1 MRRSPRRLEAAIAL
15 RRRASFYS
23 TLNSEL
29 NPDKGA
35 SRNWSRAE
43 SQVWSEK
50 AKANASMQ
58 PSVEDNS
65 PQVGQSARFLFSKI
79 LSRNDS
85 IPSSDVIISP
95 RKNVTESETLSVI
108 PSLTTPRKGVLATLF
123 PPTTPSR
130 QRLAV
135 PESSGSVLA
144 PGTPMKTPMKT
155 PKHVQFNFS
164 FQPATPSS
172 KTVPDPRSIL
182 KSPMSFQSPCQNRT
196 PRKIDDQDQ
205 VLHHVVHV
213 LDDTNF
219 TGQHQLE
226 LHSPVKTEEATRKR
240 EEETEEDVTGN
251 ESKLSNDTSHGHD
264 NDLVHKL
271 DEQSLRADEEVE
283 LQSPS
288 KNNKLSKISPLVLR
302 RSPRHPVAFQNNHGT
317 NFYQHNPNWSV
328 INYRRPNVEGNSQPR
343 PKSCSS
349 RVNDVNED
357 PYAFDEE
364 LEVKPFFRNSVAADS
379 SSHKRKLFQSSAEKT
394 PSTKRRRIIP
404 NASPI
409 EESKTPP
416 CKFQAPKEGSL
427 FHLENSPL
435 LNSIEAKF
443 LA

>member
-1 MRRSPRRLEAAIAL
+1 MFSSLKALRRSPRRLEAAIAL

-23 TLNSEL
+23 TLTSDV
-29 NPDKGA
+29 NPEKGA

-50 AKANASMQ
+50 AKASASIL
-58 PSVEDNS
+58 EDNS

-85 IPSSDVIISP
+85 MPSSEPMFSP
-95 RKNVTESETLSVI
+95 RQNVVESETLPAM
-108 PSLTTPRKGVLATLF
+108 PSFGTPRKGGSAILF
-123 PPTTPSR
+123 PPSTPSR

-135 PESSGSVLA
+135 PESGASVLVQ
-144 PGTPMKTPMKT
+144 GTPQKTPMKT

-182 KSPMSFQSPCQNRT
+182 KSPMTFQSPHQSRT
-196 PRKIDDQDQ
+196 PRKAGALDLVD
-205 VLHHVVHV
+205 HHVVHV

-219 TGQHQLE
+219 NGRHQLE
-226 LHSPVKTEEATRKR
+226 LHSPVKKEEVGLEKGEHV
-240 EEETEEDVTGN
+240 EESSRDD
-251 ESKLSNDTSHGHD
+251 SKLSSSNGHD
-264 NDLVHKL
+264 NELIHKL
-271 DEQSLRADEEVE
+271 DENTLRPDEEVE

-288 KNNKLSKISPLVLR
+288 KDQAIVSPLVLR
-302 RSPRHPVAFQNNHGT
+302 RSPRHPLTYQNSQAT
-317 NFYQHNPNWSV
+317 NFYTNNPNWSV
-328 INYRRPNVEGNSQPR
+328 VNYRRPIVEGVNVPPR
-343 PKSCSS
+343 QDPARSMNNGGS
-349 RVNDVNED
+349 ED
-357 PYAFDEE
+357 PYEFGEE
-364 LEVKPFFRNSVAADS
+364 VEVKPKRVSLPDS
-379 SSHKRKLFQSSAEKT
+379 SSHKRKLFQTSAEKT
-394 PSTKRRRIIP
+394 PTSKRRRIIP
-404 NASPI
+404 SASPI

-435 LNSIEAKF
+435 LSSIEAKF

>member
-23 TLNSEL
+23 TLTSDV
-29 NPDKGA
+29 NPEKGA

-50 AKANASMQ
+50 AKANASIL
-58 PSVEDNS
+58 EDNS

-85 IPSSDVIISP
+85 MPSSEPMFSP
-95 RKNVTESETLSVI
+95 RKSVVESEALQAL
-108 PSLTTPRKGVLATLF
+108 PSFGTPCKGGSSAMLL
-123 PPTTPSR
+123 PPSTPSR

-135 PESSGSVLA
+135 AEAEATVLVQ
-144 PGTPMKTPMKT
+144 GTPQKTPMKT

-172 KTVPDPRSIL
+172 KTAPDPRSIL
-182 KSPMSFQSPCQNRT
+182 KSPMTFQSPLLNRT
-196 PRKIDDQDQ
+196 PRKVDALDKVD
-205 VLHHVVHV
+205 HRVVHI
-213 LDDTNF
+213 LDNTNF
-219 TGQHQLE
+219 NGRHQLE
-226 LHSPVKTEEATRKR
+226 LRSPVKKEEIGIEK
-240 EEETEEDVTGN
+240 EELAEELPGDD
-251 ESKLSNDTSHGHD
+251 SKLSNDSMLHGHD
-264 NDLVHKL
+264 EELVHKL
-271 DEQSLRADEEVE
+271 DENTLRPDEEVE

-288 KNNKLSKISPLVLR
+288 KEQAIVSPLVLR
-302 RSPRHPVAFQNNHGT
+302 RSPRHPLTYQNNQAS
-317 NFYQHNPNWSV
+317 NFYSHNPNWSV
-328 INYRRPNVEGNSQPR
+328 VNYGRLTVDAQHRQDNLARSTNNGETGDLYEFS
-343 PKSCSS
+343 
-349 RVNDVNED
+349 
-357 PYAFDEE
+357 EE
-364 LEVKPFFRNSVAADS
+364 AEAKVKPKRFSVPDS
-379 SSHKRKLFQSSAEKT
+379 SSHKRKLFQTSAEKT
-394 PSTKRRRIIP
+394 PTTKRRRIIP

-416 CKFQAPKEGSL
+416 CKFQAPKDGSL